1 MIARRMAAVA
11 LTVVLIAGSYLIRSR
26 VIEGDGGDGTTAAD
40 DPTPATL
47 ICLDELA
54 AACRAFGDLGGVPL
68 VVESAAATLDR
79 LQRDGADSVIWVTM
93 APFPEMAAQLRV
105 AASAPPIVTEQ
116 TVLASSPLALV
127 VRSEDTATVKDRCAT
142 TAIEL
147 RCLGDLTD
155 LSPTFG
161 PTSSAVGTLGVTSA
175 LVAFG
180 DGSFDAGSFELLTWA
195 RTLKRAGARSLSGG
209 TAVGTIQT
217 RPTFGI
223 ALGAEA
229 ELTDAGR
236 RSLDVLYADPMVR
249 LDAEVMVP
257 DGVNTPSDLAGRIRD
272 ALLAVGWDAAGTGD
286 SGIPDPGVTLAAR
299 TFWEEL

>member
-1 MIARRMAAVA
+1 MIARRVAAVA

-26 VIEGDGGDGTTAAD
+26 VIEGDDASPAIDRSTAA
-40 DPTPATL
+40 TL
-47 ICLDELA
+47 VCLDELA
-54 AACRAFGDLGGVPL
+54 DACRSLGDLGGLPL
-68 VVESAAATLDR
+68 VIESAAATLDR
-79 LQRDGADSVIWVTM
+79 LQRDGADSVIWVTL

-105 AASAPPIVTEQ
+105 AASALAIDTEQ
-116 TVLASSPLALV
+116 TVLASSPLVLV
-127 VRSEDTATVKDRCAT
+127 VRTEDTATVTDRCAA

-155 LSPTFG
+155 LSPTFA
-161 PTSSAVGTLGVTSA
+161 PTSSAVGTLGVASA

-180 DGSFDAGSFELLTWA
+180 GGSFDADSFELLTWA

-229 ELTDAGR
+229 ELTEAGR
-236 RSLDVLYADPMVR
+236 RSLDVLDTDPMVR
-249 LDAEVMVP
+249 LEVEMMVP
-257 DGVNTPSDLAGRIRD
+257 DGVSAPGDLAGRIRD
-272 ALLAVGWDAAGTGD
+272 ALFAAGWDAAG
-286 SGIPDPGVTLAAR
+286 SGGSGVPDPGVILAAR